1 MKKSYITPA
10 LNVVEMEAAGEFL
23 ISASTLNPNGGAN
36 SSILPGDEIFD
47 GEFRSNNNS
56 WGNMWK

>member
-10 LNVVEMEAAGEFL
+10 LNVVEMEIAGEIL
-23 ISASTLNPNGGAN
+23 NSSTLNPNGGAN
-36 SSILPGDEIFD
+36 SSILPGDDIFD

-56 WGNMWK
+56 WGDMWK

>member
-10 LNVVEMEAAGEFL
+10 LNVVETRTAGEILSGSNF
-23 ISASTLNPNGGAN
+23 STNGGSN
-36 SSILPGDEIFD
+36 SSILPGNGEFD

-56 WGNMWK
+56 WGDMWK

>member
-10 LNVVEMEAAGEFL
+10 LNVVEMKAAGEIL
-23 ISASTLNPNGGAN
+23 ISTSTLNPDGGAN
-36 SSILPGDEIFD
+36 SSILPGGEFD

-56 WGNMWK
+56 WGDMWK

>member
-10 LNVVEMEAAGEFL
+10 LNVVEMEIAGEIL
-23 ISASTLNPNGGAN
+23 NSSTLNPNGGAN
-36 SSILPGDEIFD
+36 SSILPGDDIFE

-56 WGNMWK
+56 WGDMWK

>member
-10 LNVVEMEAAGEFL
+10 LNVVEMEIAGEIL
-23 ISASTLNPNGGAN
+23 NSSTLNPGGGPN
-36 SSILPGDEIFD
+36 SSILPGDDIFD

-56 WGNMWK
+56 WGDMWK